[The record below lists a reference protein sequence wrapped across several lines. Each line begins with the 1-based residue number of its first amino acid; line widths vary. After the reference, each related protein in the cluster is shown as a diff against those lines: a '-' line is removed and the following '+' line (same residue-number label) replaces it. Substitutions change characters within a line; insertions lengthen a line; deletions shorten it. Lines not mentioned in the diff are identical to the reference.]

1 MFNEHIYNRQLWPH
15 YTILRIKQ
23 SLTQYN
29 EIDQMFSIWFM
40 PQKHFTHVLVCF
52 CAGYQ
57 LQNWQNHQYLFATTL
72 HRFKQSVN
80 SIKLKAIDRWA
91 APILIPKPLSMFYCA
106 NYQFHLQLQGIH
118 NKSTLYK
125 TTSSLRNTY
134 PETRRT
140 KHPSDNLPCLCNR
153 DLWCSTL
160 YDSCVDECNSAKN
173 TFIFIIL

>member
-40 PQKHFTHVLVCF
+40 PQKHFTHVLV
-52 CAGYQ
+52 
-57 LQNWQNHQYLFATTL
+57 L